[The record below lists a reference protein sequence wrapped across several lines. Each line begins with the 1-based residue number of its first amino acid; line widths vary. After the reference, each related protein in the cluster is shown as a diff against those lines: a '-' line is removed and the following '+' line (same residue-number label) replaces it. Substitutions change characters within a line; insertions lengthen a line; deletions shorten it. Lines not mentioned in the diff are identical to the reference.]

1 MARPVEFV
9 SSTANKEMEM
19 HMSRSH
25 YIAHG
30 VVSAPHAWPRR
41 INSLLA
47 IAATMIFALKR
58 EIAIRR
64 AGAALEGLSDRLLKD
79 IGISRSDIQRVVREG
94 RVAPRRP

>member
-1 MARPVEFV
+1 MARSVELV
-9 SSTANKEMEM
+9 PSTASKEMEM
-19 HMSRSH
+19 LMSPSH
-25 YIAHG
+25 YVTHG
-30 VVSAPHAWPRR
+30 IVAAPHARPHQT
-41 INSLLA
+41 NSLIA
-47 IAATMIFALKR
+47 VAATMIFALKR